1 MNDQIPPPLT
11 AALMR
16 GLVSRRTLMIGAAG
30 VGVTA
35 LAACGSKGKSPT
47 TGGTTATAKAAQDL
61 SATEKLVNWSNWPEY
76 IDVSEDGKTRPTLD
90 AFTKKMGIK
99 VNYTED
105 YNDNDEFYAKVRPLL
120 AAGKDT
126 GRDVWCSTDWMV
138 ARLIRQGYVQKLD
151 MANIPNA
158 KNLVSTLKDVEFD
171 PGRVYSLPWQSGFAG
186 IAYNMKA
193 TGGKK
198 IETITQLLT
207 DPALKGKVT
216 LLTEMRDTVGL
227 VLLEQGKDPANFT
240 DADFDAAIAMIQK
253 AKDAGQIKGFTG
265 NDYTDGLTKGDIA
278 ACVAWTGDVVQLQ
291 FANKDVGYTLPE
303 GLHPVVRQLR
313 HPGPCEA
320 QEERRGAH
328 QLLLRP
334 RGHGAGGGV
343 RELHPTGPGHQGGS
357 DQERSRDGRQP
368 AHLPQPG
375 RPLAGPRLP
384 RSHGRRGDQVRAEV
398 LRSHHGLMVETTSGD
413 LRLVGLT
420 KSFEAFTAVRALDL
434 DIPQGSFFALLGPS
448 GCGKT
453 TTLRMIAGL
462 EEPTA
467 GQILIG
473 DKDITG
479 TKAYQ
484 RNVNTVFQSYA
495 LFPHMTVLD
504 NIAFGLKRRGDKNA
518 TAKAK
523 EALDLVQL
531 GEVGRKKPSQLSGGM
546 QQRVAL
552 ARAIVNRPDV
562 LLLDEPLGAL
572 DLKLRRQMQ
581 IELKRIQSE
590 VGITFVHVTHDQE
603 EAMTMADSIA
613 VMNGGNLEQLG
624 DPATLYEQ
632 PRSTFVANFL
642 GQSNLLRA
650 SVEGEPAANGIVHV
664 TSHGHKLEVE
674 REHLPQGIRDIWL
687 GVRPEK
693 LRLGPQGGPN
703 QLEGEVSDVS
713 FTGVATQ
720 YLVRMPWGRELVV
733 VQQND
738 GSARARVGE
747 AVTISWAAE
756 HGFALDASQAANAG
770 VEEES

>member
-151 MANIPNA
+151 MVNIPNA
-158 KNLVSTLKDVEFD
+158 KSLVSTLKDVEFD

-186 IAYNMKA
+186 IAYNLKA

-291 FANKDVGYTLPE
+291 FANKDVGYALPE
-303 GLHPVVRQLR
+303 KGFTLW
-313 HPGPCEA
+313 
-320 QEERRGAH
+320 
-328 QLLLRP
+328 
-334 RGHGAGGGV
+334 
-343 RELHPTGPGHQGGS
+343 S
-357 DQERSRDGRQP
+357 DNFVIP
-368 AHLPQPG
+368 A
-375 RPLAGPRLP
+375 LAK
-384 RSHGRRGDQVRAEV
+384 HKKNAEV
-398 LRSHHGLMVETTSGD
+398 LINYYYDPAVMAQVEAS
-413 LRLVGLT
+413 VNY
-420 KSFEAFTAVRALDL
+420 
-434 DIPQGSFFALLGPS
+434 IPPVQG
-448 GCGKT
+448 T
-453 TTLRMIAGL
+453 
-462 EEPTA
+462 
-467 GQILIG
+467 
-473 DKDITG
+473 
-479 TKAYQ
+479 
-484 RNVNTVFQSYA
+484 
-495 LFPHMTVLD
+495 
-504 NIAFGLKRRGDKNA
+504 
-518 TAKAK
+518 K
-523 EALDLVQL
+523 EALVKTDPETADNPLIF
-531 GEVGRKKPSQLSGGM
+531 PSQ
-546 QQRVAL
+546 
-552 ARAIVNRPDV
+552 DV
-562 LLLDEPLGAL
+562 LSRA
-572 DLKLRRQMQ
+572 
-581 IELKRIQSE
+581 
-590 VGITFVHVTHDQE
+590 HVFRGLT
-603 EAMTMADSIA
+603 
-613 VMNGGNLEQLG
+613 
-624 DPATLYEQ
+624 
-632 PRSTFVANFL
+632 
-642 GQSNLLRA
+642 
-650 SVEGEPAANGIVHV
+650 
-664 TSHGHKLEVE
+664 
-674 REHLPQGIRDIWL
+674 
-687 GVRPEK
+687 
-693 LRLGPQGGPN
+693 
-703 QLEGEVSDVS
+703 
-713 FTGVATQ
+713 
-720 YLVRMPWGRELVV
+720 
-733 VQQND
+733 
-738 GSARARVGE
+738 
-747 AVTISWAAE
+747 AAE
-756 HGFALDASQAANAG
+756 EIKYAQKFSALTTG
-770 VEEES
+770 